1 MDFCAAIEIAH
12 KMKAIVYTKYGVPE
26 VLRLKE
32 VKKPVPGDNEI
43 LIKVYATTVAAADV
57 RMRKAD
63 PFLVRLFN
71 GLFKPT
77 KINTLGFEL
86 AGQVEETGKNVKRF
100 KKGDEVLATS
110 GFKFGAYAEYIC
122 LPESGAI
129 AAKPTNLTY
138 EEAASIPVG
147 AITALF
153 FLKGKA
159 KIQKDQKVLIYGASG
174 SVGTYAIQLA
184 KYFGAEVT
192 AVCSTANIELVK
204 SLHADK
210 VVDYTKE
217 DITQS
222 GEHYDI
228 IFDTVGKIS
237 ASNCKKILAPKG
249 KFVTVK
255 KGDAMRYAS
264 KINFLKELAEAKK
277 LKPVVDRIYPF
288 EQMIEAHR
296 YVEKGHKKGN
306 VAITLTDNIV
316 SHDSKLPGSHS
327 NY

>member
-1 MDFCAAIEIAH
+1 MLSTT
-12 KMKAIVYTKYGVPE
+12 MKAIVYTQYGTPE
-26 VLRLKE
+26 VLQFKN
-32 VKKPVPGDNEI
+32 VPKPAPKDNEI
-43 LIKVYATTVAAADV
+43 LVKIHATTVTAADI

-63 PFLVRLFN
+63 PFLVRIFN
-71 GLFKPT
+71 GLFKPR

-86 AGQVEETGKNVKRF
+86 AGEVVETGHHVKKF
-100 KKGDEVLATS
+100 KKGDHVFATS
-110 GFKFGAYAEYIC
+110 GFKFGAYAEYIR
-122 LPESGAI
+122 LPENGAI

-153 FLKGKA
+153 FLKEKG
-159 KIQKDQKVLIYGASG
+159 KIQNGQRVLIYGASG
-174 SVGTYAIQLA
+174 SVGTYAVQLA
-184 KYFGAEVT
+184 KYFWAEVT

-204 SLHADK
+204 SLQADK

-228 IFDTVGKIS
+228 IFDTVGKTS

-255 KGDAMRYAS
+255 KGDAMRYAG
-264 KINFLKELAEAKK
+264 KIDFLQELAEAKK

-306 VAITLTDNIV
+306 VAITLAGNMV
-316 SHDSKLPGSHS
+316 A
-327 NY
+327 

>member
-1 MDFCAAIEIAH
+1 MLSTT
-12 KMKAIVYTKYGVPE
+12 MKAIVYTQYGTPE
-26 VLRLKE
+26 VLQFKN
-32 VKKPVPGDNEI
+32 VPKPAPKDNEI
-43 LIKVYATTVAAADV
+43 LVKIHATTVAAADI

-63 PFLVRLFN
+63 PFLVRIFN
-71 GLFKPT
+71 GLFKPR

-86 AGQVEETGKNVKRF
+86 AGEVVETGSHVTQF
-100 KKGDEVLATS
+100 KKGDQVFATS

-153 FLKGKA
+153 FLKEKG
-159 KIQKDQKVLIYGASG
+159 KIQSGQRVLIYGASG
-174 SVGTYAIQLA
+174 SVGTYAVQLA

-228 IFDTVGKIS
+228 IFDTVGKTS

-255 KGDAMRYAS
+255 KGDAMRHAG
-264 KINFLKELAEAKK
+264 KIDFLQELAEAKK

-306 VAITLTDNIV
+306 VAITLAGNMV
-316 SHDSKLPGSHS
+316 A
-327 NY
+327 

>member
-1 MDFCAAIEIAH
+1 
-12 KMKAIVYTKYGVPE
+12 MKAIVYTQYGRPE
-26 VLRLKE
+26 VLQFKNMP
-32 VKKPVPGDNEI
+32 KPAPKDNEI
-43 LIKVYATTVAAADV
+43 LVKIHVTTVAAADI

-63 PFLVRLFN
+63 PFLVRIFN
-71 GLFKPT
+71 GLFKPR

-86 AGQVEETGKNVKRF
+86 AGEVVETGIHVKKF
-100 KKGDEVLATS
+100 KKGDQVFATS

-129 AAKPTNLTY
+129 ATKPTNLTY

-153 FLKGKA
+153 FLKEKG
-159 KIQKDQKVLIYGASG
+159 KIQSGQQVLIYGASG
-174 SVGTYAIQLA
+174 SVGTYAVQLA

-204 SLHADK
+204 SLQADK

-217 DITQS
+217 DITQN

-228 IFDTVGKIS
+228 IFDAVGKTS
-237 ASNCKKILAPKG
+237 AINCKKILAPKG

-255 KGDAMRYAS
+255 KGDAMRYAG
-264 KINFLKELAEAKK
+264 KIYFLQELAEAKK

-288 EQMIEAHR
+288 EQIIEAHR
-296 YVEKGHKKGN
+296 YVENGHKKGN
-306 VAITLTDNIV
+306 VAITLTGNMV
-316 SHDSKLPGSHS
+316 VQDSK
-327 NY
+327 